1 MVSKMSDKAELQK
14 IARLVE
20 VNRQRLQQVE
30 EQLTQLLT
38 VKQEHEETEQSLLAL
53 HQRGV
58 KMVPL
63 GSGVHFPSSGT
74 EKVVVDLGSNIFGER
89 SIESAIEIIHSRQQ
103 DLMAVI
109 VEINE
114 QKLATEERIQELA
127 KTFQKSAPPETFE
140 EVPII
145 EDEGPKP
152 QKPRRRKGFGSE
164 LTLDD

>member
-1 MVSKMSDKAELQK
+1 MSDKAELQR

-38 VKQEHEETEQSLLAL
+38 VKQEHEETEQTLLAL
-53 HQRGV
+53 QQQGA

-74 EKVVVDLGSNIFGER
+74 DKVVVDLGSNIFAER
-89 SIESAIEIIHSRQQ
+89 SIESAIEIMHSRQQ
-103 DLMAVI
+103 DLIAVI

-114 QKLATEERIQELA
+114 QKLATEERIQKLV
-127 KTFQKSAPPETFE
+127 KSFQEAPQQTPEETPL
-140 EVPII
+140 V
-145 EDEGPKP
+145 EDEQTKP
-152 QKPRRRKGFGSE
+152 QKLRRRRGFGSE

>member
-1 MVSKMSDKAELQK
+1 MSDKAELQR

-38 VKQEHEETEQSLLAL
+38 VKQEHEETEQTLLAL
-53 HQRGV
+53 QQQGA

-63 GSGVHFPSSGT
+63 GSGAHFPSSGT
-74 EKVVVDLGSNIFGER
+74 DKVVVDLGSNIFAER
-89 SIESAIEIIHSRQQ
+89 SIESAIEIMHSRQQ
-103 DLMAVI
+103 DLIAVI

-114 QKLATEERIQELA
+114 QKLATEERIQELV
-127 KTFQKSAPPETFE
+127 KSFQEATPQQTPEETPL
-140 EVPII
+140 V
-145 EDEGPKP
+145 EDEQTKP
-152 QKPRRRKGFGSE
+152 QKLRRRRGFGSE

>member
-1 MVSKMSDKAELQK
+1 MSDKAELQR

-38 VKQEHEETEQSLLAL
+38 VKQEHEETEQTLLAL
-53 HQRGV
+53 QQQGA
-58 KMVPL
+58 KMIPL

-89 SIESAIEIIHSRQQ
+89 SIESAIEIMHSRQQ

-114 QKLATEERIQELA
+114 QKLATEEKIQELV
-127 KTFQKSAPPETFE
+127 KTFQDSAPQQIIE
-140 EVPII
+140 EAPII
-145 EDEGPKP
+145 EEDQTKP
-152 QKPRRRKGFGSE
+152 HKSRRRRGFGSE

>member
-1 MVSKMSDKAELQK
+1 MSDKAELQR

-38 VKQEHEETEQSLLAL
+38 VKQEHEETEQTLLAL
-53 HQRGV
+53 QQQGA
-58 KMVPL
+58 KMIPL

-74 EKVVVDLGSNIFGER
+74 DKVVVDLGSNIFGER
-89 SIESAIEIIHSRQQ
+89 SIESAIEIMHSRQQ
-103 DLMAVI
+103 DLTAVI

-114 QKLATEERIQELA
+114 QKLATEEKIQELV
-127 KTFQKSAPPETFE
+127 KTFQDSAPQQIIE
-140 EVPII
+140 EAPII
-145 EDEGPKP
+145 EEEQTKP
-152 QKPRRRKGFGSE
+152 QKSRRRRGFGSE

>member
-1 MVSKMSDKAELQK
+1 MSDKAELQR

-38 VKQEHEETEQSLLAL
+38 VKQEHEETEQTLLAL
-53 HQRGV
+53 QQQGA

-63 GSGVHFPSSGT
+63 GSGVHIPSSGT

-89 SIESAIEIIHSRQQ
+89 SIESAIEIMHSRQQ
-103 DLMAVI
+103 DLEVVI

-114 QKLATEERIQELA
+114 QKLATEERIQELV
-127 KTFQKSAPPETFE
+127 KSFQESTPQQTSE
-140 EVPII
+140 EIPII
-145 EDEGPKP
+145 EDEHTKQ
-152 QKPRRRKGFGSE
+152 QKPRRRRGFGSE

>member
-1 MVSKMSDKAELQK
+1 MSDKAELQR

-38 VKQEHEETEQSLLAL
+38 VKQEHEETEQTLLAL
-53 HQRGV
+53 QQQGA
-58 KMVPL
+58 KMIPL

-89 SIESAIEIIHSRQQ
+89 SIESAIEIMHSRQQ
-103 DLMAVI
+103 DLTAVI

-114 QKLATEERIQELA
+114 QKLATEEKIQELV
-127 KTFQKSAPPETFE
+127 KTFQDSAPQQIIE
-140 EVPII
+140 EAPII
-145 EDEGPKP
+145 EEEQTKP
-152 QKPRRRKGFGSE
+152 QKSRRRRGFGSE